1 MLSLIRE
8 HADSWLIKSILWL
21 IVFAFVGTIFYS
33 WGVGENSSGS
43 NGGVVATV
51 NGSKITQAEYERTFN
66 NLINFYREQL
76 PNQFSDELIQKL
88 DLKKQALDILI
99 QKKILLLKANELDIR
114 VSDQEVVNQINIIP
128 TFQKDKVFNNTIYQN
143 YLNYNRLTPLEFEES
158 QREAVLLEKIS
169 NLIKSNVKVSPGEI
183 DEAFI
188 RENEKIKLDY
198 IKFSNNHFKS
208 SDIIKKE
215 DVTSFFEKNKTRF
228 EVPEKIKIE
237 YVKIVP
243 KNYVSSIDIQSE
255 DINDYYKTKIANFR
269 IPKMYKAS
277 HILFRVKPQSD
288 SSDESIIKAE
298 KQAKKEA
305 EDILKKIK
313 NGTDF
318 GELAKKYSDD
328 PESGKNGGS
337 LGEFPVGVMLA
348 EFENALENLKPK
360 EISQP
365 IKTSYGFHIIRLEE
379 VNPERIKPL
388 KEVKDEIV
396 QKIKEIKTRQKMRRT
411 AKHIHRS
418 AKKDQNLALA
428 AQENQLAVQTT
439 QFISRQNHVDQDIGA
454 NPDFFNQAFTLED
467 NKIGE
472 PVYSLEAAF
481 VLKIVARQKAY
492 IPELNDIEEL
502 VQKKAQED
510 KDLIAS
516 IKKSEEVAKKI
527 SNATIDLESASKEL
541 GLELQHTPYFNR
553 SDSIPGIGNLKE
565 VKSKAFELDKGKS
578 GWVAHRNNYY
588 LIRLQERVKADTPK
602 LEELEELR
610 TQLKLEKGNTF
621 FLEWTENLK
630 EKSDILID
638 KSKL

>member
-43 NGGVVATV
+43 SGGVVATV
-51 NGSKITQAEYERTFN
+51 NGSKITQAEYERTFD
-66 NLINFYREQL
+66 NLINFYRQQL
-76 PNQFSDELIQKL
+76 PNQFSEELIQKL

-99 QKKILLLKANELDIR
+99 QKKILLLKANELEIR
-114 VSDQEVVNQINIIP
+114 VSDLEVVNQINNIP

-183 DEAFI
+183 NEAFI

-208 SDIIKKE
+208 SEIIKKE
-215 DVTSFFEKNKTRF
+215 DVTSFYEKNKTRF

-243 KNYVSSIDIQSE
+243 KNYESSINIQSE
-255 DINDYYKTKIANFR
+255 DIKDYYKTKIADFR

-277 HILFRVKPQSD
+277 HILFRSENIDKST
-288 SSDESIIKAE
+288 KGAE
-298 KQAKKEA
+298 EEAKKEA
-305 EDILKKIK
+305 ENILMKIN

-365 IKTSYGFHIIRLEE
+365 IKTSYGFHIIRLDE

-388 KEVKDEIV
+388 EEVKDEIA
-396 QKIKEIKTRQKMRRT
+396 QKVKEIKTRQKMRRT

-418 AKKDQNLALA
+418 AKKDQNLAFA

-472 PVYSLEAAF
+472 PVYTLEAAF
-481 VLKIVARQKAY
+481 VLKVLARQKAY
-492 IPELNDIEEL
+492 IPEFNDIKEL

-516 IKKSEEVAKKI
+516 IKKSKEVAKKI
-527 SNATIDLESASKEL
+527 SNGTINLESASKEL

-578 GWVAHRNNYY
+578 GWVSHRNNYY

-610 TQLKLEKGNTF
+610 TQLKLEKGNTV